1 MATWVK
7 VTFLGMTLMF
17 TICHC
22 TVDDFEHD
30 ADSLRDIFRG
40 QIPFL
45 DPEYPVCL
53 TTHHVITQQSAGTEG
68 SHVTKVYV
76 TSDWHC
82 SVPSVSASSTLLDNI
97 RLSPQTCTILT
108 YLGWQSDRTVQFNP
122 VSARTCSTFLGD
134 FRGTSKAW
142 LWITLWYRVHI
153 QLLLLFCGSLFRLS
167 KPT

>member
-1 MATWVK
+1 MILNTMHCRFLKGYFSRTNAILRLCIPRLANTFVSLPTTWLLCR
-7 VTFLGMTLMF
+7 VTS
-17 TICHC
+17 
-22 TVDDFEHD
+22 V
-30 ADSLRDIFRG
+30 RDVTPHTTWRHTTWLLCRYWGG
-40 QIPFL
+40 Q
-45 DPEYPVCL
+45 
-53 TTHHVITQQSAGTEG
+53 
-68 SHVTKVYV
+68 VYM

-134 FRGTSKAW
+134 FRGTSEAL